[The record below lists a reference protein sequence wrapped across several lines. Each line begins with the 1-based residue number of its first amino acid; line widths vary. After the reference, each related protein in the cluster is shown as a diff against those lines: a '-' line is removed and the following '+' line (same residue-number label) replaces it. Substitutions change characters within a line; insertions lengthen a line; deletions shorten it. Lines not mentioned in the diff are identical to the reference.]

1 MYLHLGNNVI
11 VRKKSV
17 VGIFDMDNA
26 TYSRL
31 TRETLSKVERAGQL
45 ENAAEDIPKSFVI
58 CSLGSGQTYYLSQL
72 SSATLQKRSEGS
84 GLENLS

>member
-17 VGIFDMDNA
+17 IGIFDMDNA
-26 TYSRL
+26 TYSKL
-31 TRETLSKVERAGQL
+31 TRETLSKVEQAGQL

-72 SSATLQKRSEGS
+72 SSATLQKRSEDS